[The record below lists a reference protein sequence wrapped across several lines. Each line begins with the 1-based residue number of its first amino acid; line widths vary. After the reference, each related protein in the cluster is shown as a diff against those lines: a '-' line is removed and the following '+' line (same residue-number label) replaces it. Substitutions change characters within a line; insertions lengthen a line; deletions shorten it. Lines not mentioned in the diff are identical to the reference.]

1 MPLFRQ
7 DQKMNAAD
15 SKDLFRE
22 LIAQTIIWL
31 AITAALLFVS
41 AGTVRWPEAWAYLG
55 IWFAGAVISGSS
67 LARKNP
73 DILKER
79 LRSPRQQTQQKSWD
93 RPLFVSII
101 AGWIAFQIVAGLDAI
116 RYGWSHMPL
125 VFKIAGGVA
134 LALGIYVF
142 HVVML
147 ANSYASAVVKVDTER
162 GHRVITTGPYARVRH
177 PMYSGGI
184 LYFFGSALLLGS
196 WCAFAIGIVL
206 IAVLALRAKWEEDM
220 LEAELQGYSAYARQV
235 KYRMIPGI
243 W

>member
-1 MPLFRQ
+1 MKATDR
-7 DQKMNAAD
+7 
-15 SKDLFRE
+15 KDVFRE
-22 LIAQTIIWL
+22 LIAQTIVWL

-41 AGTVRWPEAWAYLG
+41 AGTVRWPEAWACLG

-93 RPLFVSII
+93 RPLFVLIVAS
-101 AGWIAFQIVAGLDAI
+101 WIAFQIVAGLDAV
-116 RYGWSHMPL
+116 RFGWSYMPFVL
-125 VFKIAGGVA
+125 QVAGGIA

-142 HVVML
+142 HLVML
-147 ANSYASAVVKVDTER
+147 ENSYASAVVKVDTER
-162 GHRVITTGPYARVRH
+162 GHRVITTGPYAWVRH

-196 WCAFAIGIVL
+196 WCAFVIGIVL
-206 IAVLALRAKWEEDM
+206 IAVLALRATWEEEM
-220 LEAELQGYSAYARQV
+220 LEAELPGYSAYARRV

>member
-1 MPLFRQ
+1 MTK
-7 DQKMNAAD
+7 KMNAAD
-15 SKDLFRE
+15 SKDVFRE

-41 AGTVRWPEAWAYLG
+41 AGTFRWPEAWAYLG

-79 LRSPRQQTQQKSWD
+79 LRSPKQQPQQKAWD
-93 RPLFVSII
+93 RPLLVLII
-101 AGWIAFQIVAGLDAI
+101 GGWIAFQIIAGLDAV
-116 RYGWSHMPL
+116 RYGWSHTPL
-125 VFKIAGGVA
+125 MLKVAGGVA
-134 LALGIYVF
+134 LAIGIYVF

-147 ANSYASAVVKVDTER
+147 ENSYASAVVKVDTER
-162 GHRVITTGPYARVRH
+162 GHRVITTGPYAWVRH
-177 PMYSGGI
+177 PMYSGAI

-196 WCAFAIGIVL
+196 WYASAIGVIL
-206 IAVLALRAKWEEDM
+206 IAVLALRATWEEDM
-220 LEAELQGYSAYARQV
+220 LEAELPGYSAYARQV

>member
-1 MPLFRQ
+1 
-7 DQKMNAAD
+7 MNAAD
-15 SKDLFRE
+15 SKDMFRE

-79 LRSPRQQTQQKSWD
+79 LRSPRKQTQQKSWD
-93 RPLFVSII
+93 RPLFVLIVGS
-101 AGWIAFQIVAGLDAI
+101 WIAFQIVAGLDAV

-125 VFKIAGGVA
+125 LLKAAGAVA
-134 LALGIYVF
+134 LVLGIYVF
-142 HVVML
+142 HIVML
-147 ANSYASAVVKVDTER
+147 ENSYASAVVKVDTEG
-162 GHRVITTGPYARVRH
+162 GHRVITTGPYAWIRH

-220 LEAELQGYSAYARQV
+220 LEAELPGYSAYARQV